1 MIGKTLAHF
10 EVTGLLGKGGMGEV
24 YRAHDP
30 RAGRDVALKILPE
43 AFASDAERVARF
55 RREAR
60 TLASLSHPNI
70 AALYG
75 VEDDAGTPFLVME
88 LAEGEDLQIKLER
101 GPMGLDDALDIALQ
115 LAEGMEEAHE
125 KGVIHRDLKPANIM
139 IQPDGRVKILD
150 FGLARAFDG
159 PQTATGGEL
168 AHSPTITAVMTQAGT
183 ISGDRR
189 LHESRAGQRP

>member
-1 MIGKTLAHF
+1 MA
-10 EVTGLLGKGGMGEV
+10 
-24 YRAHDP
+24 
-30 RAGRDVALKILPE
+30 
-43 AFASDAERVARF
+43 
-55 RREAR
+55 
-60 TLASLSHPNI
+60 
-70 AALYG
+70 
-75 VEDDAGTPFLVME
+75 
-88 LAEGEDLQIKLER
+88 
-101 GPMGLDDALDIALQ
+101 LDDALDIALQ

-183 ISGDRR
+183 ILGTAGYMSPEQAKGREIDQRSDLWAFGVILWEMLAGR
-189 LHESRAGQRP
+189 TLFADDSVSETIANVLSTYDVTDTDALHVKLDSQLP